1 MKTKKQAIKQKI
13 IATTVVCFMLLMLF
27 GSLNLPGA
35 LATVTTTNLIQN
47 VVAGTFGHGAL
58 TNVVF
63 PDITVG
69 AATNSTSNMTMTT
82 AWDLRG
88 SGAGW
93 TIAGYASR
101 LWIQNSATGV
111 NNLDNIE
118 IRWYPAGATI
128 YAITGVTTGMT
139 LGPTTNLDASRTLI
153 TAASNNGMGNYRING
168 VMFNIVYNG
177 RTDQV
182 AGNYISVLT
191 MTSS

>member
-1 MKTKKQAIKQKI
+1 METKKQTIKQKI
-13 IATTVVCFMLLMLF
+13 VATTIVVFMLFMLF
-27 GSLNLPGA
+27 GSLNLPGVS
-35 LATVTTTNLIQN
+35 ATVTTTNLIQN

-58 TNVVF
+58 SNIVF

-69 AATNSTSNMTMTT
+69 SSTNSGSNMTMTT

-101 LWIQNSATGV
+101 LWIQNSAVGV
-111 NNLDNIE
+111 NNLDNTE
-118 IRWYPAGATI
+118 IIWYPAGATI
-128 YAITGVTTGMT
+128 YALTGVTTGMT
-139 LGPTTNLDASRTLI
+139 MGGTNALNFSRTLI
-153 TAASNNGMGNYRING
+153 TAPVNNGMGNYRING

-182 AGNYISVLT
+182 AGSYVSVLT

>member
-1 MKTKKQAIKQKI
+1 MKTKKQTLKQKI
-13 IATTVVCFMLLMLF
+13 VATTVMLFMLFMLF
-27 GSLNLPGA
+27 GSLNLPGVS
-35 LATVTTTNLIQN
+35 ATGTNTNLIQN

-58 TNVVF
+58 TNIVF
-63 PDITVG
+63 SDITVG
-69 AATNSTSNMTMTT
+69 SATNSGSNMTMTT

-101 LWIQNSATGV
+101 LWIQNSAIGV
-111 NNLDNIE
+111 NNLDNVE

-139 LGPTTNLDASRTLI
+139 LGSTANLDGSRTLI
-153 TAASNNGMGNYRING
+153 TAPTNNGMGNYRING

-182 AGNYISVLT
+182 AGSYVSVLT

>member
-1 MKTKKQAIKQKI
+1 MKTLKQKI
-13 IATTVVCFMLLMLF
+13 EQKIVATVVVAFMFSMMF

-35 LATVTTTNLIQN
+35 SAAVTNTNLIQN
-47 VVAGTFGHGAL
+47 IVAGTFGHGAL

-63 PDITVG
+63 PNITIG
-69 AATNSTSNMTMTT
+69 SATNSTSNMTMTT

-111 NNLDNIE
+111 NNLDNVE
-118 IRWYPAGATI
+118 IRWYPSGATI
-128 YAITGVTTGMT
+128 YAISGVTTGMT
-139 LGPTTNLDASRTLI
+139 LGSVANLDGSRTLI
-153 TAASNNGMGNYRING
+153 TATNNNGMGNYRING

-182 AGNYISVLT
+182 SGNYVSVLT

>member
-1 MKTKKQAIKQKI
+1 MKTKKQTIKQKI
-13 IATTVVCFMLLMLF
+13 AATTVVLFMLSMMF

-35 LATVTTTNLIQN
+35 LATITTTNLIQN

-58 TNVVF
+58 TNIVF

-69 AATNSTSNMTMTT
+69 SATNSTSNMTMTT

-101 LWIQNSATGV
+101 LWIQNSAVGV

-139 LGPTTNLDASRTLI
+139 LGAAANMDASRTLI
-153 TAASNNGMGNYRING
+153 TAPSNNGMGNYRING

-182 AGNYISVLT
+182 AGAYVSVLT